1 MQMIIK
7 NLIFDVPV
15 NIDYVVLTS
24 VVIEPLKLSAF
35 DFVKLLDGTC
45 VTSILCP
52 WYYVTAKEVI
62 RAYFNNLWFL

>member
-1 MQMIIK
+1 M
-7 NLIFDVPV
+7 PV
-15 NIDYVVLTS
+15 NTDYVVLIF

-35 DFVKLLDGTC
+35 DLNYYSTC

-52 WYYVTAKEVI
+52 WYCVTAKEVI